1 MKHRRSLHRR
11 YGHAGPHKFVEYL
24 VYVDGKKLETPIGN
38 YAGAPLRP
46 TFFRSRKAA
55 IETAKSLRAAGH
67 TVKVER
73 RTHSAVEGYK
83 RMNVRVK

>member
-1 MKHRRSLHRR
+1 MKRRSLHRR
-11 YGHAGPHKFVEYL
+11 YGHSGPRKFVEYFI
-24 VYVDGKKLETPIGN
+24 YVDGKRLETGPHPGV
-38 YAGAPLRP
+38 ARGP
-46 TFFRSRKAA
+46 TWFRSRKAA